1 MPSFVS
7 IDPVTRL
14 EGHLRVDVTLD
25 TVNSKLQVVD
35 AHATGTL
42 FRGFEQMLANRD
54 PWDAPHLTQRV
65 CGVCPTPHGMA
76 AVLALDKAANKTPPT
91 NGRILRNFVLG
102 ANFVQSHILHF
113 YHLAALDY
121 MAGPAMPPWT
131 PGWEVDRRVPPATT
145 NTLIEHY
152 KTALTMT
159 RQAQEMG
166 AVFGGRLPHS
176 PAYIPGGFTNVP
188 TAAQIQQARAYCN
201 TLVTFVRDVYIPDV
215 ELLFSVYADYAGVGV
230 GYGNLIAFGV
240 FDLDAAG
247 KTKLLRAGRTLNGSK
262 TVQALNVAAITE
274 HVANSWYDNTTNKLN
289 PASGVTKPVYPKDA
303 NAYSWLKS
311 PRYDNQPCEA
321 GPLARMWINGDYT
334 RGISVM
340 DRHKARA
347 REALKVAN
355 AMLGWLN
362 EIKVGQP
369 VCTTYTTPQTASG
382 IGLTE
387 APRGALGHWVRIAGG
402 KIANYQI
409 ITPTCWNASP
419 RDTANQPGPIEKALI
434 GTPILDAKKPIEVV
448 RIIHSYDPC
457 MSCAV
462 HVVRPNRKEAVTV
475 VSV

>member
-1 MPSFVS
+1 MPSIVS

-14 EGHLRVDVTLD
+14 EGHLRVDVTID
-25 TVNSKLQVVD
+25 TVNNRQQVVD
-35 AHATGTL
+35 ARATGTL

-76 AVLALDKAANKTPPT
+76 AVLALDKAAGKAPPA

-121 MAGPAMPPWT
+121 MGGPAMPPWT
-131 PGWEVDRRVPPATT
+131 PGWEVDRRIPDSTT

-152 KTALTMT
+152 KTALKMT

-176 PAYIPGGFTNVP
+176 PAYIPGGFTDVP
-188 TAAQIQQARAYCN
+188 TSAQISQARTYCN
-201 TLVTFVRDVYIPDV
+201 ALVAFVRDVYIPDV
-215 ELLFSVYADYAGVGV
+215 ELLFSVYPDYANVGV

-240 FDLDAAG
+240 FDLDAQG
-247 KTKLLRAGRTLNGSK
+247 QSKLLRAGRAANGSR
-262 TVQALNVAAITE
+262 TIQALNVASITE
-274 HVANSWYDNTTNKLN
+274 HVTNSWYDNTSNNLN
-289 PASGVTKPVYPKDA
+289 PSVGVTKPVYPKDTK
-303 NAYSWLKS
+303 AYSWLKS
-311 PRYDNQPCEA
+311 PRYDNQPYEA
-321 GPLARMWINGDYT
+321 GPLARMWVNGDYT

-347 REALKVAN
+347 QEALKVAN

-362 EIKVGQP
+362 EIKTGGP
-369 VCTTYTTPQTASG
+369 VYATYNTPVAASG

-387 APRGALGHWVRIAGG
+387 APRGALGHWVKIANS

-419 RDTANQPGPIEKALI
+419 RDTANLPGPIEKALI
-434 GTPILDAKKPIEVV
+434 GTPIIDAVKPIEVV
-448 RIIHSYDPC
+448 RVIHSYDPC
-457 MSCAV
+457 LSCAV
-462 HVVRPNRKEAVTV
+462 HIVKPGRKEAVAVIST
-475 VSV
+475 